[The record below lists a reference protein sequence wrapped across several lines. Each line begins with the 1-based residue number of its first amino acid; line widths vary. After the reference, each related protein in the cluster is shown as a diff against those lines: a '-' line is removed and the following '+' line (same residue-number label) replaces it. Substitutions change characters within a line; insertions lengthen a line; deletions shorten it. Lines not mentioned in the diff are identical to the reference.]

1 MTPRLVSFESL
12 TTHCLQSFGEL
23 RGLTCDG
30 RAPSAGGSGGSG
42 GGGGGPVLWSFADYA
57 VLRHA
62 VSDEGRH
69 IWRVH
74 LDQNQFDLA
83 LNHCRQ
89 PYQKSQVLLGQAHH
103 CFGRHQYERAA
114 QLYAQTDASF
124 EEVALKFMRVRQEDA
139 LQTFL
144 LQVRHLS

>member
-1 MTPRLVSFESL
+1 M
-12 TTHCLQSFGEL
+12 
-23 RGLTCDG
+23 
-30 RAPSAGGSGGSG
+30 
-42 GGGGGPVLWSFADYA
+42 LWSFADYA

-83 LNHCRQ
+83 LNHCSQ